1 MAPELYDENYNEKV
15 DIYAFGMLLLEII
28 TRDVPYHEC
37 ANPAQIYKKV
47 TQGIPPPSLNR
58 VKSADARNF
67 ILLCLG
73 IGEDANA
80 RPSASDLLKHQF
92 LAKNSDDETTIELEP
107 AVEDMIIEEAA
118 QTRMTFSDDS
128 GSEADVPKVGGND
141 EKATKNT
148 SSIPGQVAGSIS
160 PSEHPEKAPRNEN
173 AVALANKGSNPLESE
188 DLTRSAGKMDD
199 EQMDDQFGEMPEN
212 EANMKKVTV
221 LMGRGTALSDD
232 EPPAK
237 EMEVISLSSTPPP
250 AALIISPNPPPNIVM
265 DAETS
270 KLGSSLPYK
279 VWAVPPPVIDGG
291 NKPYPNNAINL
302 ALTLPDVSQTTIEF
316 TFDLVDD
323 DPVQVA
329 REMVTEL
336 DEVPDDAVLE
346 ISTAISAVAREA
358 RMKQNQWTQ
367 LQQQQQQ
374 NVLAQQALHQQHQQ
388 HSQSMMA
395 LHSPGSVSMQP
406 QPIQAPQGMVMP
418 THQHHMYGSGFPS
431 SGSFQRTGGSVV
443 EPQPGPLGNDVS
455 QAAVSGPLSNPLQ
468 SQQRAQHHVVP
479 IPPPPPEPSQS
490 FTPPSSQMSTL
501 HMSVPQPQHQMPDV
515 RQSVSRPSS
524 PSPLSQLAHETMHV
538 RRCTEPTVNRSSSMD
553 LLSLSVQPIS
563 NPSASQTPTPP
574 GVTQQQ
580 QHLLTPALS
589 NASQDVIVSRQVAP
603 QAVSVTQDASSKVL
617 HKGHNTALQGGAHNS
632 QPSDGTEDENDV
644 DADAEEIRKLEL
656 EFEKKLQRAKKSYHT
671 RMDNLHR
678 SKEEVEAQHQML
690 LEKHE
695 KERIEFD
702 KRVRLAEEEQ
712 ARRLNQIQ
720 KEFIEKKK
728 EVQQQRAKLP
738 PTSIA
743 PMQQT
748 QNGSDG
754 KGVSGSRPPLH
765 GGHKRSSSHFD
776 SSMAHTPTNVEH
788 RKNISESNAAE
799 SSPTQVDPQQQQHQ
813 PP

>member
-58 VKSADARNF
+58 VKSVDARNF

-80 RPSASDLLKHQF
+80 RPTAGELLKHQF

-107 AVEDMIIEEAA
+107 AVEDMIIEEAV
-118 QTRMTFSDDS
+118 QTSMTFSDDS
-128 GSEADVPKVGGND
+128 GSEASAPKVGGND
-141 EKATKNT
+141 EKANNKKT
-148 SSIPGQVAGSIS
+148 SSTLSQVASSIRV
-160 PSEHPEKAPRNEN
+160 SEDQEKPPRSEN
-173 AVALANKGSNPLESE
+173 AVALANKGHNPLESK
-188 DLTRSAGKMDD
+188 DLTQSSGEADD
-199 EQMDDQFGEMPEN
+199 EQAEDQFGEMPEN

-232 EPPAK
+232 EHPAK
-237 EMEVISLSSTPPP
+237 EIEVISLSSTPP
-250 AALIISPNPPPNIVM
+250 LPNIGR

-270 KLGSSLPYK
+270 KIGRSSPYK
-279 VWAVPPPVIDGG
+279 VWAVPPAVIDGG

-346 ISTAISAVAREA
+346 ISTAISAVARQA

-406 QPIQAPQGMVMP
+406 QPIQAPQGMVLP
-418 THQHHMYGSGFPS
+418 SHQQHMYGSGFPS
-431 SGSFQRTGGSVV
+431 TGSFQHTGGSMV
-443 EPQPGPLGNDVS
+443 EPQPGPLGNDIS
-455 QAAVSGPLSNPLQ
+455 QTSVSGPLSTPLQ
-468 SQQRAQHHVVP
+468 SQQRTQHHAVQ
-479 IPPPPPEPSQS
+479 ISPPPPEPSQLFS
-490 FTPPSSQMSTL
+490 PPSSQISTL
-501 HMSVPQPQHQMPDV
+501 QMSVPQPQQQMPDT
-515 RQSVSRPSS
+515 RQSLSTPSS
-524 PSPLSQLAHETMHV
+524 PSPISQLAHEPMHV
-538 RRCTEPTVNRSSSMD
+538 RRSTEPTVNNSSSMD
-553 LLSLSVQPIS
+553 LLSQAVEPIT
-563 NPSASQTPTPP
+563 NPAAAQTPPPP

-580 QHLLTPALS
+580 QHLLTPVLS
-589 NASQDVIVSRQVAP
+589 NASQDVIVSRQLAP
-603 QAVSVTQDASSKVL
+603 QTVSVTQDASSKVL
-617 HKGHNTALQGGAHNS
+617 HQSHDNPLQGGAHNS
-632 QPSDGTEDENDV
+632 QPSEGTADENDV
-644 DADAEEIRKLEL
+644 DVDAEEIRKLEL
-656 EFEKKLQRAKKSYHT
+656 EFEKKLLRAKKSYHT

-695 KERIEFD
+695 KERIEFE

-738 PTSIA
+738 PTSVA
-743 PMQQT
+743 PIQQM
-748 QNGSDG
+748 QNGNEG
-754 KGVSGSRPPLH
+754 KGISGSRPPLH

-788 RKNISESNAAE
+788 RRNVSEPNAAE
-799 SSPTQVDPQQQQHQ
+799 SSPTPVDPQQLQHQ

>member
-58 VKSADARNF
+58 VKSVDARNF

-80 RPSASDLLKHQF
+80 RPTAGELLKHQF

-107 AVEDMIIEEAA
+107 AVEDMIIEEAV
-118 QTRMTFSDDS
+118 QTSMTFSDDS
-128 GSEADVPKVGGND
+128 GSEASVPKVGGND
-141 EKATKNT
+141 EKANNKKT
-148 SSIPGQVAGSIS
+148 SSTLSQVASSIRV
-160 PSEHPEKAPRNEN
+160 SEDPEKPPRSEN
-173 AVALANKGSNPLESE
+173 AVALANKGHNPLESK
-188 DLTRSAGKMDD
+188 DLTQSSGEADD
-199 EQMDDQFGEMPEN
+199 EQADDQFGEMPEN

-232 EPPAK
+232 EHPAK
-237 EMEVISLSSTPPP
+237 EIEVISLSSTPP
-250 AALIISPNPPPNIVM
+250 LPNIGR

-270 KLGSSLPYK
+270 KIGRSSPYK
-279 VWAVPPPVIDGG
+279 VWAVPPAVIDGG

-346 ISTAISAVAREA
+346 ISTAISAVARQA

-406 QPIQAPQGMVMP
+406 QPIQAPQGMVLP
-418 THQHHMYGSGFPS
+418 SHQQHMYGSGFPS
-431 SGSFQRTGGSVV
+431 TGSFQHTGGSMV
-443 EPQPGPLGNDVS
+443 EPQPGPLGNDIS
-455 QAAVSGPLSNPLQ
+455 QTSVSGPLSTPLQ
-468 SQQRAQHHVVP
+468 SQQRTQHHAVQ
-479 IPPPPPEPSQS
+479 ISPPPPEPSQLFS
-490 FTPPSSQMSTL
+490 PPSSQISTL
-501 HMSVPQPQHQMPDV
+501 QMSVPQPQQQMLDT
-515 RQSVSRPSS
+515 RQSLSTPSS
-524 PSPLSQLAHETMHV
+524 PSPISQLAHEPMHV
-538 RRCTEPTVNRSSSMD
+538 RRSTEPTVNNSSSMD
-553 LLSLSVQPIS
+553 LLSQAVEPIT
-563 NPSASQTPTPP
+563 NPAAAQTPPPP

-580 QHLLTPALS
+580 QHLLTPVLS
-589 NASQDVIVSRQVAP
+589 NASQDVIVSRQLAP
-603 QAVSVTQDASSKVL
+603 QTVSVTQDASSKVL
-617 HKGHNTALQGGAHNS
+617 HQSHDNPLQGGAHNS
-632 QPSDGTEDENDV
+632 QPSEGTADENDV
-644 DADAEEIRKLEL
+644 DVDAEEIRKLEL
-656 EFEKKLQRAKKSYHT
+656 EFEKKLLRAKKSYHT

-695 KERIEFD
+695 KERIEFE

-738 PTSIA
+738 PTSVA
-743 PMQQT
+743 PIQQM
-748 QNGSDG
+748 QNGNEG
-754 KGVSGSRPPLH
+754 KGISGSRPPLH
-765 GGHKRSSSHFD
+765 GVHKRSSSHFD
-776 SSMAHTPTNVEH
+776 SSMVHTPTNVEH
-788 RKNISESNAAE
+788 RRNVSESNAAE
-799 SSPTQVDPQQQQHQ
+799 SSPTQIDPQQQQHQ

>member
-58 VKSADARNF
+58 VKSVDARNF

-80 RPSASDLLKHQF
+80 RPTAGELLKHQF

-107 AVEDMIIEEAA
+107 AVEDMIIEEAV
-118 QTRMTFSDDS
+118 QTSMTFSDDS
-128 GSEADVPKVGGND
+128 GSEASVPKVGGND
-141 EKATKNT
+141 EKANNKKT
-148 SSIPGQVAGSIS
+148 SSTLSQVASSIRV
-160 PSEHPEKAPRNEN
+160 SEDPEKPPRSEN
-173 AVALANKGSNPLESE
+173 AVALANKGHNPLESK
-188 DLTRSAGKMDD
+188 DLTQSSGEADD
-199 EQMDDQFGEMPEN
+199 EQADDQFGEMPEN

-232 EPPAK
+232 EHPAK
-237 EMEVISLSSTPPP
+237 EIEVISLSSTPP
-250 AALIISPNPPPNIVM
+250 LPNIGR

-270 KLGSSLPYK
+270 KIGRSSPYK
-279 VWAVPPPVIDGG
+279 VWAVPPAVIDGG

-346 ISTAISAVAREA
+346 ISTAISAVARQA

-406 QPIQAPQGMVMP
+406 QPIQAPQGMVLP
-418 THQHHMYGSGFPS
+418 SHQQHMYGSGFPS
-431 SGSFQRTGGSVV
+431 TGSFQHTGGSMV
-443 EPQPGPLGNDVS
+443 EPQPGPLGNDIS
-455 QAAVSGPLSNPLQ
+455 QTSVSGPLSTPLQ
-468 SQQRAQHHVVP
+468 SQQRTQHHAVQ
-479 IPPPPPEPSQS
+479 ISPPPPEPSQLFS
-490 FTPPSSQMSTL
+490 PPSSQISTL
-501 HMSVPQPQHQMPDV
+501 QMSVPQPQQQMPDT
-515 RQSVSRPSS
+515 RQSLSTPSS
-524 PSPLSQLAHETMHV
+524 PSPISQLAHEPMHV
-538 RRCTEPTVNRSSSMD
+538 RRSTEPTVNNSSSMD
-553 LLSLSVQPIS
+553 LLSQAVEPIT
-563 NPSASQTPTPP
+563 NPAAAQTPPPP

-580 QHLLTPALS
+580 QHLLTPVL
-589 NASQDVIVSRQVAP
+589 IVSRQLAP
-603 QAVSVTQDASSKVL
+603 QTVSVTQDASSKVL
-617 HKGHNTALQGGAHNS
+617 HQSHDNPLQGGAHNS
-632 QPSDGTEDENDV
+632 QPSEGTADENDV
-644 DADAEEIRKLEL
+644 DVDAEEIRKLEL
-656 EFEKKLQRAKKSYHT
+656 EFEKKLLRAKKSYHT

-695 KERIEFD
+695 KERIEFE

-738 PTSIA
+738 PTSVA
-743 PMQQT
+743 PIQQM
-748 QNGSDG
+748 QNGNEG
-754 KGVSGSRPPLH
+754 KGISGSRPPLH
-765 GGHKRSSSHFD
+765 GVHKRSSSHFE
-776 SSMAHTPTNVEH
+776 SSMVHTPTNVEH
-788 RKNISESNAAE
+788 RRNVSESNAAE
-799 SSPTQVDPQQQQHQ
+799 SSPTQIDPQQQQHQ

>member
-58 VKSADARNF
+58 VKSVDARNF

-80 RPSASDLLKHQF
+80 RPTAGELLKHQF

-107 AVEDMIIEEAA
+107 AVEDMIIEEAV
-118 QTRMTFSDDS
+118 QTSMTFSDDS
-128 GSEADVPKVGGND
+128 GSEASAPKVGGND
-141 EKATKNT
+141 EKANNKKT
-148 SSIPGQVAGSIS
+148 SSTLSQVASSIRV
-160 PSEHPEKAPRNEN
+160 SEDPEKPPRSEN
-173 AVALANKGSNPLESE
+173 AVALANKGHNPLESK
-188 DLTRSAGKMDD
+188 DLTQSSGEADD
-199 EQMDDQFGEMPEN
+199 EQADDQFGEMPEN

-232 EPPAK
+232 EHPAK
-237 EMEVISLSSTPPP
+237 EIEVISLSSTPP
-250 AALIISPNPPPNIVM
+250 LPNIGR

-270 KLGSSLPYK
+270 KIGRSSPYK
-279 VWAVPPPVIDGG
+279 VWAVPPAVIDGG

-346 ISTAISAVAREA
+346 ISTAISAVARQA

-406 QPIQAPQGMVMP
+406 QPIQAPQGMVLP
-418 THQHHMYGSGFPS
+418 SHQQHMYGSGFPS
-431 SGSFQRTGGSVV
+431 TGSFQHTGGSMV
-443 EPQPGPLGNDVS
+443 EPQPGPLGNDIS
-455 QAAVSGPLSNPLQ
+455 QTSVSGPLSTPLQ
-468 SQQRAQHHVVP
+468 SQQRTQHHAVQ
-479 IPPPPPEPSQS
+479 ISPPPPEPSQLFS
-490 FTPPSSQMSTL
+490 PPSSQISTL
-501 HMSVPQPQHQMPDV
+501 QMSVPQPQQQMPDT
-515 RQSVSRPSS
+515 RQSLSTPSS
-524 PSPLSQLAHETMHV
+524 PSPISQLAHEPMHV
-538 RRCTEPTVNRSSSMD
+538 RRSTEPTVNNSSSMD
-553 LLSLSVQPIS
+553 LLSQAVEPIT
-563 NPSASQTPTPP
+563 NPAAAQTPPPP

-580 QHLLTPALS
+580 QHLLTPVLS
-589 NASQDVIVSRQVAP
+589 NASQDVIVSRQLAP
-603 QAVSVTQDASSKVL
+603 QTVSVTQDASSKVL
-617 HKGHNTALQGGAHNS
+617 HQSHDNPLQGGAHNS
-632 QPSDGTEDENDV
+632 QPSEGTADENDV
-644 DADAEEIRKLEL
+644 DVDAEEIRKLEL
-656 EFEKKLQRAKKSYHT
+656 EFEKKLLRAKKSYHT

-695 KERIEFD
+695 KERIEFE

-738 PTSIA
+738 PTSVA
-743 PMQQT
+743 PIQQM
-748 QNGSDG
+748 QNGNEG
-754 KGVSGSRPPLH
+754 KGISGSRPPLH
-765 GGHKRSSSHFD
+765 GVHKRSSSHFE
-776 SSMAHTPTNVEH
+776 SSMVHTPTNVEH
-788 RKNISESNAAE
+788 RRNVSESNAAE
-799 SSPTQVDPQQQQHQ
+799 SSPTQIDPQQQQHQ